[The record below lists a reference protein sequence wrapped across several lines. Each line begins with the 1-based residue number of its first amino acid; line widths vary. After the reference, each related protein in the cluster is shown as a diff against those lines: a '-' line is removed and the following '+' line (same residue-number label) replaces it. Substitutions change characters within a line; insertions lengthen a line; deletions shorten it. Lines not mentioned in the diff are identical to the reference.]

1 MPRSP
6 REALIAIRAASTSS
20 AGTAPGS
27 WRNPSRC
34 KVFFCAMLR
43 SIGLRLHRLLE
54 LLTHHVATAAF
65 PLLDR
70 VIQRGKWLP
79 PGDNGRHAVEAE
91 LVQLRYLGDVG
102 R

>member
-6 REALIAIRAASTSS
+6 RETLIAILATPTSA

-27 WRNPSRC
+27 RRSPSRC
-34 KVFFCAMLR
+34 KVFFCAMRR
-43 SIGLRLHRLLE
+43 SNGECLHRLLE

-65 PLLDR
+65 RLLDR